1 MLRTDPDLRE
11 RWLSFNPEMRE
22 RLGARLAAMHQAGE
36 LRSDLTLNSLGRFLG
51 VLFDGLAV
59 QQGARFG
66 IDVEGT
72 IALVRSAL
80 APK

>member
-1 MLRTDPDLRE
+1 
-11 RWLSFNPEMRE
+11 MR
-22 RLGARLAAMHQAGE
+22 GRLAVRFAELQKAGE
-36 LRSDLTLNSLGRFLG
+36 LRADLTLNTLGRFLG

-59 QQGARFG
+59 QQGAGFG
-66 IDVEGT
+66 IDVDGT